1 MRHLST
7 FLLVASLSACASM
20 PTAPALPDNQAL
32 IGPNAIFI
40 IPPPSALNMTVDAT
54 QQIVAHYHGQSFSF
68 AAQLQLTPQELDL
81 AALDGFGRRA
91 LTVTW
96 KGSAIDYKPAP
107 WLPSS
112 VRPADI
118 LTDIALV
125 FWPQTVFV
133 GSGVTV
139 KDTPRRRTISANG
152 HDLIVVDYAAGAG
165 WNRTAKLKNIAFD
178 YEIDIQSAVSAP

>member
-1 MRHLST
+1 MRRLSA
-7 FLLVASLSACASM
+7 FVLIASLSACASI
-20 PTAPALPDNQAL
+20 PTAPALPDNQSL
-32 IGPNAIFI
+32 IGPNTIFV
-40 IPPPSALNMTVDAT
+40 IPPPSALNTTVNAT

-68 AAQLQLTPQELDL
+68 QAQLQLTPQELDL

-96 KGSAIDYKPAP
+96 KGSAIDYQPAP
-107 WLPSS
+107 WLPAS

-125 FWPQTVFV
+125 FWPQTALA

-139 KDTPRRRTISANG
+139 AETAKRRTISANG
-152 HDLIVVDYAAGAG
+152 HDLIVVDYGDGAG
-165 WNRTAKLKNIAFD
+165 WNRTAKLKNLSFG
-178 YEIDIQSAVSAP
+178 YEIDIQSAVTAP